1 MSRRTTIVSKPP
13 RADAQRNYRRL
24 VEVAAKFFTEKG
36 PEAPMEEVARRARVG
51 IGTLYRHFPTRYDLL
66 ETVYAKQIE
75 ALIGRAQELKDSLP
89 PGPALFAWLQAEAEH
104 MMTYRALKVCLQSR
118 PDGTKFGANWKD
130 RLIAAGSELLEAAEK
145 AGAVRKGLD
154 GNDLL
159 HLVHGITLAAEK
171 APDSA
176 RQAKLLIGV
185 MTDGLRSA
193 T

>member
-1 MSRRTTIVSKPP
+1 MSRRATIASKPP

-66 ETVYAKQIE
+66 ETVYAEQIE

-104 MMTYRALKVCLQSR
+104 MMSYRALKVCLQSLAGRDEVRRQLERSTDCRGVR
-118 PDGTKFGANWKD
+118 PAGGSGESRSSSKRAGRKRSPAPRARDHACSGEGPRQRAPGEALD
-130 RLIAAGSELLEAAEK
+130 R
-145 AGAVRKGLD
+145 RHD
-154 GNDLL
+154 
-159 HLVHGITLAAEK
+159 
-171 APDSA
+171 
-176 RQAKLLIGV
+176 
-185 MTDGLRSA
+185 
-193 T
+193 